1 MPTSNWGNGGLSGAI
16 NLENKNS
23 NQSFIEIGSNY
34 GSFNQNSNYLK
45 INYLGNQISSSFK
58 IFRHSA
64 ENNFKYQDLN
74 EEYKYQENS
83 SINQIAFMTDT
94 KVRF

>member
-1 MPTSNWGNGGLSGAI
+1 MYGIPTSNWGNGGLSGAI

-45 INYLGNQISSSFK
+45 LNYLKIKISSSLKFLDK
-58 IFRHSA
+58 VHP
-64 ENNFKYQDLN
+64 NNFKYQD
-74 EEYKYQENS
+74 
-83 SINQIAFMTDT
+83 
-94 KVRF
+94 